1 MTMTFESL
9 HTREQA
15 LLCPTYDRYP
25 LEISRGQ
32 GTRLYAPNG
41 FQYTDLLAGIA
52 VCVLGHSHPEIA
64 AVLREQGET
73 LLHVSNLFYQ
83 EPQLKLARRLLAGS
97 GLDRAFF
104 CNSGAEANEAA
115 LKIARRYMQVIR
127 GLEAFE
133 IITLDGSFHGRTL
146 ATLTATGQAKVKEG
160 FAPLPAG
167 FRTVPFAD
175 IAALESALTSQTA
188 AVLLEVIQGEGGVR
202 MLPGEYLE
210 QVQTLC
216 RRHGCLFMI
225 DEVQTGL
232 GRTGKR
238 WAYQHY
244 NLQPD
249 VLTTAKGLANGLPL
263 GAMLTTEAVSRAFSP
278 GSHGSTFGGG
288 PLVCAVGDKVLEI
301 IDRDDLARHAQE
313 VGDLA
318 LERFRSL
325 QARFPEMIADIRGKG
340 LMLGIELQMPA
351 KAIWRQLLD
360 KGFIC
365 NVVQET
371 TLRLLPPLIISIREI
386 LDFADA
392 LEQILT
398 KNKDAVYA

>member
-1 MTMTFESL
+1 MSL
-9 HTREQA
+9 KTLQNREQK

-25 LEISRGQ
+25 LEIIRGC
-32 GTRLYAPNG
+32 GTRLYASDG

-52 VCVLGHSHPEIA
+52 VCVLGHCHPEIS

-73 LLHVSNLFYQ
+73 LIHVSNLFYQ
-83 EPQLKLARRLLAGS
+83 EPQLKLARRLLDGS
-97 GLDRAFF
+97 GLDRVFF

-115 LKIARRYMQVIR
+115 LKIARRYRQTIC
-127 GLEAFE
+127 GQEAFE

-146 ATLTATGQAKVKEG
+146 ATLTATGQAKVQEG

-175 IAALESALTSQTA
+175 IKALEAALSSQTA
-188 AVLLEVIQGEGGVR
+188 AVLLEIIQGEGGVR
-202 MLPGEYLE
+202 ELPGEYLE

-216 RRHGCLFMI
+216 RRQGCLFMI

-238 WAYQHY
+238 WAHQHF

-249 VLTTAKGLANGLPL
+249 VLTTAKGLGNGLPL
-263 GAMLTTEAVSRAFSP
+263 GAMLTTEAVSRAFTA

-313 VGDLA
+313 VGRQA
-318 LERFRSL
+318 MERLCGL
-325 QARFPEMIADIRGKG
+325 QTRYPEMIADIRGQG
-340 LMLGIELQMPA
+340 LMLGIELQVPA
-351 KAIWRQLLD
+351 KNIWRQLLNQ
-360 KGFIC
+360 GFIC

-371 TLRLLPPLIISIREI
+371 TLRLLPPLIITTQE
-386 LDFADA
+386 LFDFAEA
-392 LEQILT
+392 LDQILA
-398 KNKDAVYA
+398 KEKDAGYA